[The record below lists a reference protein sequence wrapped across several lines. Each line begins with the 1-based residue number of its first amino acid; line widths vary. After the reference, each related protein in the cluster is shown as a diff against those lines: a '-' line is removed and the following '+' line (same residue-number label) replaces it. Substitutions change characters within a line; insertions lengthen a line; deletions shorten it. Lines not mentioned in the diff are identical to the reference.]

1 MTLVISDKVQQNKIK
16 DLASPVFDLIEN
28 LLHDKDLDLKTKNKI
43 CNSVIVLNKA
53 MFARDEKKPTWSV
66 IDIQKSL
73 KDIIRTIPHAYWENL
88 KEKDKTPFRRMQ
100 EYLNSFD
107 KTESVSNNI
116 PNQPQSFLAK
126 IRQIFGIGERIK

>member
-28 LLHDKDLDLKTKNKI
+28 LLHDKELDLQIKNNI

-53 MFARDEKKPTWSV
+53 MFARDGKKPTWSV

-73 KDIIRTIPHAYWENL
+73 KDIIRTIPHAYW
-88 KEKDKTPFRRMQ
+88 KKIDQTSFRRMQ

-126 IRQIFGIGERIK
+126 IKQIFGIGERIK

>member
-1 MTLVISDKVQQNKIK
+1 MTLIISDKVQQNKIK

-28 LLHDKDLDLKTKNKI
+28 LLHDKELDLQIKNNI
-43 CNSVIVLNKA
+43 CNLVIVLNKA
-53 MFARDEKKPTWSV
+53 MFAHDGKKPTWSV

-73 KDIIRTIPHAYWENL
+73 KDIIRTIPHAYWENWE
-88 KEKDKTPFRRMQ
+88 EKDKTSFRRMQ

>member
-28 LLHDKDLDLKTKNKI
+28 FLHDKDLDLQIKNKI

-53 MFARDEKKPTWSV
+53 MFARDGKKPTWSV

-73 KDIIRTIPHAYWENL
+73 KDIIRTIPHTYWENWE
-88 KEKDKTPFRRMQ
+88 EKDKTSFRRMQ

-126 IRQIFGIGERIK
+126 IRQIFGIAERIK

>member
-16 DLASPVFDLIEN
+16 ELASPVFDLIEN
-28 LLHDKDLDLKTKNKI
+28 LLHDKDLDLKIKNKI

-53 MFARDEKKPTWSV
+53 MFAHDEKKPTWSV
-66 IDIQKSL
+66 IDMQKSL
-73 KDIIRTIPHAYWENL
+73 NDIIRTIPHSYWENW
-88 KEKDKTPFRRMQ
+88 KEKDKTSFRRMQ

-126 IRQIFGIGERIK
+126 IIQIFGIGERIK

>member
-28 LLHDKDLDLKTKNKI
+28 LLHDKDLDLQIKNKI

-53 MFARDEKKPTWSV
+53 MFARDGKKPTWSV

-73 KDIIRTIPHAYWENL
+73 KDIIRTIPHAYWENWE
-88 KEKDKTPFRRMQ
+88 EKDQTSFRRMQ